1 MIKIVRHPD
10 HDSKTKVN
18 DIALLF
24 LDVPVPAITNVA
36 YNYDPSIPTDY
47 EMLTTIGAGRTM
59 FEGLLPHELMELD
72 LLKGNDDNCSS
83 IYQGYFVPA
92 VMLCAGAREGT
103 SSACSGDS
111 GTSHIGYNPVISSLV
126 GCVDHSPPRPT
137 YIL

>member
-59 FEGLLPHELMELD
+59 FEGLFPHELMELD
-72 LLKGNDDNCSS
+72 LLKENDDNCSS
-83 IYQGYFVPA
+83 AFHSLFVPA
-92 VMLCAGAREGT
+92 VMLCAGASEGT

-111 GTSHIGYNPVISSLV
+111 GTSHNGYYPVISSQMI
-126 GCVDHSPPRPT
+126 CVDHSPPNPT